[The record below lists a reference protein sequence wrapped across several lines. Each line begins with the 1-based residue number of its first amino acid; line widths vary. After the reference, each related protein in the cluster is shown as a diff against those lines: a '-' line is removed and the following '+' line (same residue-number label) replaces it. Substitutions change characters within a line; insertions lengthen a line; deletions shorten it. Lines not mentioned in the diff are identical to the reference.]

1 MRVERD
7 HARPQ
12 PGSARR
18 VDHSQVATVDA
29 VEGADG
35 RGAARLGQAGGV
47 ASDVHAP
54 VPERAASTRSSTS
67 DSGRSRSAVNASG
80 VTASATENG
89 PTSVRRS
96 VTQCPPSAIASDRT

>member
-1 MRVERD
+1 MWVERD
-7 HARPQ
+7 DARPQ

-35 RGAARLGQAGGV
+35 RGAARPGQVGGV

-54 VPERAASTRSSTS
+54 VPERAASTRSSTT
-67 DSGRSRSAVNASG
+67 DSGRSRAAVNDSG